1 MCHPPSGSPLP
12 SNPHLFPWRPLEIK
26 VTPNQHTSVTW
37 RICFVALLSTVC
49 GFGQGPNYG
58 WTSTNSLAMPQVG
71 EHTLRILS
79 PTLLELTLIT
89 TQPRQGAPVDRWDFI
104 GENFAPKF
112 PPAAAFRVRVADQSI
127 PVAKVGY
134 KRRPLY
140 APNKVRDLRILSQ
153 LYLELRA
160 PIPEGETVSVESPDA
175 SIISN
180 DEKFSAS
187 AEPLRFNPA
196 LHVNQLGYA
205 PEFPKRA
212 MVGYYLGSLGEM
224 SVGTTNFF
232 LINTAGE
239 KIFEGKLRRRMDKG
253 FTYTP
258 PPYQNVFEADFSEF
272 SKPGIYRLA
281 VEGMGA
287 SYPFQI
293 HEGTFAAIA
302 RTYALGLYHQR
313 CGTNNAL
320 PYTRHTHEACHTAP
334 AEVLTKAHKNA
345 QSIIAEVTAPAKEDP
360 RHTAKQLKSSDA
372 SLYPFVRTGKVD
384 VSGGHHD
391 AGDYSKYTINSAGL
405 IHALVFAADN
415 FEGAGE
421 LDNLGLPESG
431 DGKSDL
437 LQEAKWEA
445 DFLAKMQD
453 NDGGFYFLVYP
464 RDRRYE
470 DNVLPDKGD
479 PQIVWPKNTSAT
491 AAATA
496 ALAEIASSPTFK
508 KQFPEAADLYLR
520 KAQRG
525 WAFLEKAIAQHGSDG
540 AYQMLTHYGNE
551 FFHDD
556 ELGWAAAALFAA
568 TGDKKFE
575 KRFADAFNPEDTKTR
590 RWSWWPMFEGWGNA
604 VRTYVF
610 ATRNGR
616 IQSGTANPEFLTRCE
631 MLIHNTAA
639 NHIRFARETGYG
651 TSFPDPNKA
660 NKNAGWYFS
669 TERAF
674 DLAVAHALRKDD
686 AALDAIIGNVNYEL
700 GCNPVNVSYVTGL
713 GWRRQREIVNQFAQ
727 NDHRTL
733 PPTGL
738 EIGNIQS
745 GFAWLHHYGKDLGA
759 FAFPPDGAET
769 APYPFYD
776 RWGDSFNTSTESVV
790 VDQARSLA
798 TAAFLMAKTSV
809 KSQPWKSV
817 PAIIVGLPKAISVGQ
832 PITAS
837 LKAEGVDLADA
848 QIVWEARDQE
858 PFMASQAQFAPKN
871 VGEQWIEAEALLPD
885 GRRLFAKGM
894 FSAVASMNVPV
905 NAFFSSPLDTNA
917 ETVALYH
924 LDKSPADAAN
934 NAPALRLAGK
944 AGFDTSNLSWMAH
957 RAGAALRFKDIGDR
971 ATTKLTLPHSE
982 QISEITLEA
991 MIYLNAFKAYN
1002 KTNVKILS
1010 LAEEWNSTIE
1020 FIENM
1025 YEGPMIKGGTQFS
1038 INQTT
1043 LTNALKPGTWHHLA
1057 ITINK
1062 DSYTARLNGKTL
1074 SAKKTG
1080 ELANWGKQ
1088 GAMLEFGN
1096 FDGYI
1101 DEVAVLCKTSA
1112 PAVGGAGAVV
1122 IEQGNAKN
1130 E

>member
-1 MCHPPSGSPLP
+1 V
-12 SNPHLFPWRPLEIK
+12 I
-26 VTPNQHTSVTW
+26 W
-37 RICFVALLSTVC
+37 RIFLAALLLTSPV
-49 GFGQGPNYG
+49 FSQLPDYG

-71 EHTLRILS
+71 EHGLRVLS
-79 PTLLELTLIT
+79 PTLLELTLVT
-89 TQPRQGAPVDRWDFI
+89 TQAKQGGPVDRWDFV
-104 GENFAPKF
+104 GENFTPRI
-112 PPAAAFRVRVADQSI
+112 PPATAFRVTAAGKTI
-127 PVAKVGY
+127 PVVKVGF

-140 APNKVRDLRILSQ
+140 APNKARDLRILSQ
-153 LYLELRA
+153 LYLELRE
-160 PIPEGETVSVESPDA
+160 PIADGKAVSVQNPDS
-175 SIISN
+175 SI
-180 DEKFSAS
+180 FSDNERFSTTAD
-187 AEPLRFNPA
+187 PLRFNPA
-196 LHVNQLGYA
+196 LHVNQVGYA
-205 PEFPKRA
+205 PEFPKRS
-212 MVGYYLGSLGEM
+212 MVGYYLGSFGEM
-224 SVGTTNFF
+224 KIGSTNFT
-232 LINTAGE
+232 LIAPDG
-239 KIFEGKLRRRMDKG
+239 KKVFEGKLRRRMDRG

-258 PPYQNVFEADFSEF
+258 APYQNVFEADFSEF
-272 SKPGIYRLA
+272 TQPGTYRLA

-293 HEGTFAAIA
+293 HEGSFAAVA

-313 CGTNNAL
+313 CGTNNGL
-320 PYTRHTHEACHTAP
+320 PFTRFTHDACHVVP

-345 QSIIAEVTAPAKEDP
+345 QSVIAEVTSPAKEDP
-360 RHTAKQLKSSDA
+360 RHTAK
-372 SLYPFVRTGKVD
+372 VRSGKVD

-415 FEGAGE
+415 FEGAAE

-470 DNVLPDKGD
+470 DNVLPEKGD
-479 PQIVWPKNTSAT
+479 PQVVWPKNTSGT

-496 ALAEIASSPTFK
+496 ALAEIASSPIFR
-508 KQFPEAADLYLR
+508 KQFPEAADTYLR

-525 WAFLEKAIAQHGSDG
+525 WAFLERALAQHGRDG
-540 AYQMLTHYGNE
+540 AYQTLTHYGNE

-575 KRFADAFNPEDTKTR
+575 KFFVDAFNPEDTKTR

-616 IQSGTANPEFLTRCE
+616 IKSGAASPEFLTRCE

-639 NHIRFARETGYG
+639 NHVRFARETAYG

-674 DLAVAHALRKDD
+674 DMAVAHTLRKDA
-686 AALDAIIGNVNYEL
+686 AALDAIVSNLNFEL

-713 GWRRQREIVNQFAQ
+713 GWRRQREIVNQYAQ
-727 NDHRTL
+727 NDYRTL

-738 EIGNIQS
+738 EVGNIQS

-769 APYPFYD
+769 DPYPFYD
-776 RWGDSFNTSTESVV
+776 RWGDSFNTSSESVV

-798 TAAFLMAKTSV
+798 TAAFLMARTSV
-809 KSQPWKSV
+809 KNQPWKPIS
-817 PAIIVGLPKAISVGQ
+817 ATIAGLPKAASVGEA
-832 PITAS
+832 ITAS
-837 LKAEGVDLADA
+837 LQA
-848 QIVWEARDQE
+848 QGINLGEASIVWEARDQE
-858 PFMASQAQFAPKN
+858 PFIASQAKFAAKN

-885 GRRLFAKGM
+885 GRRVFAKGM
-894 FSAVASMNVPV
+894 FSAAASMNVPA
-905 NAFFSSPLDTNA
+905 NQFFSSALQPDA
-917 ETVALYH
+917 EMCALYH
-924 LDKSPADAAN
+924 LDNALTDAAN
-934 NAPALRLAGK
+934 RAPILKLSGK
-944 AGFDTSNLSWMAH
+944 VAFDASNLSWMTN
-957 RAGAALRFKDIGDR
+957 RSGAALRFKDIGDK
-971 ATTKLTLPHSE
+971 ATAKITLPHAE
-982 QISEITLEA
+982 ELSEITLQA
-991 MIYLNAFKAYN
+991 MIYVNAFKGYN
-1002 KTNVKILS
+1002 KANVKILS

-1025 YEGPMIKGGTQFS
+1025 YEGAMIKGGTEFS
-1038 INQTT
+1038 INQVA
-1043 LTNALKPGTWHHLA
+1043 LTNVVKPGTWYHLA

-1062 DSYTARLNGKTL
+1062 DSYAARVNGKLL
-1074 SAKKTG
+1074 SSKKTA
-1080 ELANWGKQ
+1080 ELANWGRK
-1088 GAMLEFGN
+1088 GATLEFGN

-1101 DEVAVLCKTSA
+1101 DEVAVLCKSA
-1112 PAVGGAGAVV
+1112 SAVGSSPGAQK
-1122 IEQGNAKN
+1122 ESKN
-1130 E
+1130 EPLVSPAGGSPEKFGNVAEP